1 MNNEPTILID
11 IRTTD
16 LTLHE
21 AMEYIH
27 KYQSEHPD
35 MEVWLD
41 GDLYSVV
48 ACQRWI
54 RPIENHKI

>member
-1 MNNEPTILID
+1 MINEPTILID

-16 LTLHE
+16 LTLRE
-21 AMEYIH
+21 AMEFIH
-27 KYQSEHPD
+27 KYQDEHPN

-48 ACQRWI
+48 SCERCNG
-54 RPIENHKI
+54 PVEHHKI

>member
-1 MNNEPTILID
+1 MTGELTILID

-16 LTLHE
+16 LTLRE

-41 GDLYSVV
+41 GDLYAVV
-48 ACQRWI
+48 TIQRCNG
-54 RPIENHKI
+54 PVGNHKI